1 MGCYLLVTSGSE
13 LVSHCCRAVCRRV
26 FAVSFH
32 TWSGCLSLS
41 VQELDKRFTYFVV
54 VQMDRGLGEHHP
66 GFKVKVPQDLDI
78 VGFMAGGCS
87 ICEHFRY
94 ADTSL
99 DESTV

>member
-1 MGCYLLVTSGSE
+1 MGYYLIVASGSDV
-13 LVSHCCRAVCRRV
+13 VSHCFREVRRCV
-26 FAVSFH
+26 FAVNVH
-32 TWSGCLSLS
+32 TWMGCLSRS

-87 ICEHFRY
+87 VCEHFRY
-94 ADTSL
+94 AETGL
-99 DESTV
+99 DESEV